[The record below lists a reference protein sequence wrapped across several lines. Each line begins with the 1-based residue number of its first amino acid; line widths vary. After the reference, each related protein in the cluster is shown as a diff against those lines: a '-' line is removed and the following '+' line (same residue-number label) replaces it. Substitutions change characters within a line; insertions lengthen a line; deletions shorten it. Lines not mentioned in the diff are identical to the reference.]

1 MKSSNRLSA
10 VLLGLGL
17 LLSLACT
24 ITLPLPDLLT
34 PSPVVPGE
42 SGTTPDM
49 TAGVT
54 SVTPPE
60 TPMVVCTPPACLD
73 GEVFACP
80 GECPGGCGTV
90 CKNPYR
96 GFMALQDHHIVNFDF
111 AGNPLG
117 FDVDGGDLSWLSP
130 PDFTVLDGTVY
141 YYRFTGTSQIFRA
154 DSSGLS
160 SLAFISSENPM
171 SVAVSPD
178 GSRIAWAYQFFET
191 DKVGGEVWVADINGA
206 NAQRIAFLD
215 PATNPNYPILQVERW
230 LPDGS
235 LLYSEE
241 PTGIG
246 GYILFWGFSSL
257 YKYNDNEGTI
267 RELVPYGDH
276 FICINQYYQAV
287 DGSDMILE
295 SCGRD
300 MSIVNL
306 SQGTSVTLPVVDEQ
320 VQLGSAKVSPSGK
333 YIAYAVQSANYD
345 DEKGKVVIAPV
356 DGSAAPTII
365 MSNVGVI
372 YGVLTWVNEETLL
385 VQESP
390 TSNDPIKIISV
401 RRDGSAM
408 QVIVTNAKFLAKQP
422 EGVIDFFQI
431 GE

>member
-1 MKSSNRLSA
+1 MKLSHRTA
-10 VLLGLGL
+10 FLILAGCLLFTF
-17 LLSLACT
+17 ACT

-34 PSPVVPGE
+34 PSGN
-42 SGTTPDM
+42 G
-49 TAGVT
+49 GVT
-54 SVTPPE
+54 VAPPDGVTPVAPVTPSE
-60 TPMVVCTPPACLD
+60 TPMIMCTPPPCS
-73 GEVFACP
+73 EVERYDCP

-90 CKNPYR
+90 CKNIYR

-111 AGNPLG
+111 QGNPLG
-117 FDVDGGDLSWLSP
+117 FNVDGGDLSWLSP
-130 PDFTVLDGTVY
+130 SDFTVLDGSVY

-160 SLAFISSENPM
+160 TLAFISADNPM
-171 SVAVSPD
+171 SVAVSAD
-178 GSRIAWAYQFFET
+178 GSRIAWAYQFFEA

-215 PATNPNYPILQVERW
+215 PATNPNYTILQVERW
-230 LPDGS
+230 LPDGT
-235 LLYSEE
+235 LIYSEE

-257 YKYNDNEGTI
+257 YKYNDNDGTI
-267 RELVPYGDH
+267 RQLVPYGDH
-276 FICINQYYQAV
+276 FICINQYYTAK
-287 DGSDMILE
+287 DGADMILE

-306 SQGTSVTLPVVDEQ
+306 SQGTSVTLPAVPDQ
-320 VQLGSAKVSPSGK
+320 QQLGSAKVSPSGN
-333 YIAYAVQSANYD
+333 YIAYAVQSGNYD

-356 DGSAAPTII
+356 DGSAAPTMI
-365 MSNVGVI
+365 MSGNGVI
-372 YGVLTWVNEETLL
+372 YEVLAWVNEETLL

-390 TSNDPIKIISV
+390 TSNEPTRIISV

-422 EGVIDFFQI
+422 DGVIDFYVV